1 MYYYIFP
8 DDDDEKLPDL
18 VLELKSEPKDPNLQ
32 TTPDN
37 PIVIDSD
44 SSDCE
49 SPPVKKSHSSLT
61 IPGSQIPAVA
71 QIEPQAEV
79 QVIPESP
86 PVKDVNPDVQNAVQP
101 KQKKK
106 VQFLLKADEST
117 NTSYV
122 SPDVSPDTTPQ
133 VPPNTPASS
142 NPDTLLMQR

>member
-1 MYYYIFP
+1 M
-8 DDDDEKLPDL
+8 
-18 VLELKSEPKDPNLQ
+18 ELKSEPKDPNLQ

-49 SPPVKKSHSSLT
+49 SPPVKTSHSSLT
-61 IPGSQIPAVA
+61 IPESQIPAVG

-79 QVIPESP
+79 QIVPESP

-101 KQKKK
+101 EQKKK
-106 VQFLLKADEST
+106 VQFLLKDEST
-117 NTSYV
+117 TTSDV
-122 SPDVSPDTTPQ
+122 LPDVSPDTTPK

-142 NPDTLLMQR
+142 NPDTLFMQR